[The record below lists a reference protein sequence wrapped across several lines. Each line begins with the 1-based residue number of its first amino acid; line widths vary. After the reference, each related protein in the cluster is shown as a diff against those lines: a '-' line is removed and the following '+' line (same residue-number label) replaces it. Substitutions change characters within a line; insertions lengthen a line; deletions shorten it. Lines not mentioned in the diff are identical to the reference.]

1 MTPFLLR
8 LNKSAQLL
16 KLKVALAKL
25 TVSSSSSDVNSVI
38 LINQIKRSR
47 SDKYQR
53 TNTTDKPHLWNQL
66 PTSLRI
72 PHPNY
77 SSPFQRPSFK
87 HAGLTCYTLPWSL
100 THCTAKN
107 STKKGIKFVTRSDN
121 KQLLCRLVKH
131 GFVLFYWV
139 NSFIFFS
146 GYHFAVNKSSV
157 FGLIRRPYE
166 LIINSLADISC

>member
-25 TVSSSSSDVNSVI
+25 TVSSSSSDVNSAI

-47 SDKYQR
+47 SDEYQR

-107 STKKGIKFVTRSDN
+107 STKKGITFVTRSDN

-139 NSFIFFS
+139 NSFIFFPVTIS
-146 GYHFAVNKSSV
+146 RWIKFR
-157 FGLIRRPYE
+157 IR
-166 LIINSLADISC
+166 LNT